1 MTDGTVAAVAPWRSH
16 LLRLTDSGAFSRAVI
31 ALIIANAVILGLET
45 FPSVMAR
52 YGAILIALDRA
63 ILVVFVIELS
73 LRIAAHGRRFFIDAW
88 SLFDLAV
95 VLVSLAP
102 ASEAFSVL
110 RAMRVLR
117 VLRLISAFPQLRRVL
132 QGFAAALPSLGS
144 ISAILAIFFYVFA
157 VMAAKLFGTH
167 YPQWFGGLFEAIF
180 TLFQIMTLEGWADI
194 VREVEKTHPY
204 AGLFFVA
211 FILLST
217 FTVLNM
223 LIAVVVDAM
232 NKVDAV
238 PPEAKHDAVIADEIS
253 ALNRKL
259 DLLLSQKLMEDGN
272 QHPHPLKQ

>member
-1 MTDGTVAAVAPWRSH
+1 MTDRTTTDVAPWRSQ
-16 LLRLTDSGAFSRAVI
+16 LLRLTGSAAFSRAVI
-31 ALIIANAVILGLET
+31 ALIVANAVILGLET
-45 FPSVMAR
+45 IPPAMER
-52 YGAILIALDRA
+52 YGAILTTLDRA
-63 ILVVFVIELS
+63 ILAVFVLELI
-73 LRIAAHGRRFFIDAW
+73 LRIAAHGRRFFTDAW

-95 VLVSLAP
+95 VLISLAP

-157 VMAAKLFGTH
+157 VMAAKLFGAQ
-167 YPQWFGGLFEAIF
+167 YPQWFGGLFEATF
-180 TLFQIMTLEGWADI
+180 TLFQVMTLEDWADI
-194 VREVEKTHPY
+194 VRAVEKTHPY

-238 PPEAKHDAVIADEIS
+238 PPGASHDAVIAHEIS

-259 DLLLSQKLMEDGN
+259 DLLLSQKLMEGGN
-272 QHPHPLKQ
+272 RHPHSL